1 MNKAVFMNLSID
13 QLFDPAGNLQ
23 KIFSVRIP
31 QSEHLTR
38 VSEDLAVFLTGLDD
52 LAIQYKEI
60 PAALHEVFLG
70 QGFQSGKVISITAN
84 PFDGT
89 PWSDEVRQKTT
100 GMKIDHWQVA
110 GLSAVESA
118 LVGKNYSQLT
128 VKDYAQLNKK
138 TWLVE
143 LAKNNAW
150 NFPISEIVK
159 TNVLVSKM
167 NQHFDQNKHLVLKPS
182 WSSGGGGNLYIE
194 KVEDPICR
202 HLFSRLDQIQP
213 EFQWII
219 QQRIPRSHDWS
230 ITASTDSDEIK
241 VYEVFYDKSGLS
253 YRHQR
258 VLEQA
263 LVDFYETI
271 SKVLR
276 LELKSKGYF
285 GVFGF
290 DSFSDPK
297 GEIFPITDLN
307 VRWTKT
313 HLIEAAIA
321 KLNLSKAVE
330 SYRFR
335 FHREKVV
342 NFDEG
347 FKRMSNL
354 ISTNPDQL
362 FFPYLLSGLCSD
374 QPGQTEISFFTNS
387 DLHWHNEVLL
397 KIKQIWG
404 G

>member
-60 PAALHEVFLG
+60 PAALQKVFVE
-70 QGFQSGKVISITAN
+70 QGFQSGKVIPITAN

-89 PWSDEVRQKTT
+89 PWIDEVRQKTAR
-100 GMKIDHWQVA
+100 MKIDHWQVA

-118 LVGKNYSQLT
+118 LVGKNDSRLT
-128 VKDYAQLNKK
+128 FKDYAQLNKK

-143 LAKNNAW
+143 LARVNGWK
-150 NFPISEIVK
+150 FPISEVVK
-159 TNVLVSKM
+159 TADLLTKL
-167 NQHFDQNKHLVLKPS
+167 NQYFVQHKGLVLKPS

-219 QQRIPRSHDWS
+219 QERIQRSQDWS
-230 ITASTDSDEIK
+230 ITASTDSGEIK

-258 VLEQA
+258 VFEPEI
-263 LVDFYETI
+263 VSVYEKI
-271 SKVLR
+271 SDGLR
-276 LELKSKGYF
+276 IELKSKGYF

-290 DSFSDPK
+290 DSFSDSK
-297 GEIFPITDLN
+297 SEIFPITDLN

-313 HLIEAAIA
+313 HLIEAAMA
-321 KLNLSKAVE
+321 KLNLSTAVE

-335 FHREKVV
+335 FQREKVV
-342 NFDEG
+342 NFDEA
-347 FKRMSNL
+347 FMRMSNL

-362 FFPYLLSGLCSD
+362 FFPYLLSGLCTD
-374 QPGQTEISFFTNS
+374 LPGQTEISFFTNS
-387 DLHWHNEVLL
+387 DLHWHNEVLF